1 VLVGILTPGSYV
13 LVLLALTL
21 APVSYVAAAREVS
34 VVLAVLLGVV
44 VLREGY
50 GRQRLVGSL
59 AIAAGL
65 ALLVLG

>member
-1 VLVGILTPGSYV
+1 
-13 LVLLALTL
+13 
-21 APVSYVAAAREVS
+21 
-34 VVLAVLLGVV
+34 VLLGVV